1 MSDWTPEQNRIY
13 QELVLQQAFR
23 YLKQG
28 FSIISLRFRDKKP
41 DIAEWET
48 YQTRLPT
55 EQEIKTWFSDN
66 ESHNLAIILG
76 KVSGNLVA
84 MDCDDEDFARE
95 QVEYFLGESLAQL
108 AAKTIIVQTK
118 RGYHIYFRIDIELKH
133 EDFHLLEPIPVAFEI
148 RANEHYIVGPPSIH
162 PSGISYSFLGQAQQL
177 LDWRAGSFK
186 EWRNKLTDLLEEWPF
201 VRLII
206 PHWKS
211 PDEGGRGRQNLCLG
225 VAGFIRKQL
234 EWPEERAKKIIEKI
248 CFITDDKEI
257 NQRISAIQSTYRRD
271 DLDTV
276 SVESWLGV
284 ELSSL
289 LKSLQAKT
297 KKQKKKKV
305 KAKEEKKRTALR
317 IIGNIVYRQVKNDAG
332 MVFARFDRT
341 TGDISYVD
349 HIPETDEWPVIN
361 EGINFPRRLAPYGTP
376 ALLYKRLRDRIN
388 YGSSQ
393 IGHKNAIF
401 AMFLLYHGCI
411 PPFARKNPQ
420 IFPMGPASTGKGR
433 YVDLAR
439 HLGDRARVTTDVKM
453 ATSYRLN
460 ALLNGGLEILDEM
473 PDEDLEVE
481 AYIRSR
487 YDPEAVQQRLLDPH
501 SESDIK
507 GFRIAGPTMV
517 TRRRA
522 FKDDANT
529 DRGIILNC
537 ERPIEPV
544 PLELIDHAPDQE
556 LHDQLALFW
565 SEYYG
570 DERLL
575 PKEGE
580 LMYDPKLE
588 NADPRLILASRYY
601 MKLAKIIGPEAQT
614 DLENFVQEQ
623 ELLRLEHKATT
634 IEGMT
639 LRALWEI
646 IQENLDGRH
655 YSYQDK
661 KSGEKRRVCDTL
673 TCEHRAGKCVIY
685 ITQTPEDGGEDM
697 ESKARG
703 ISWTMIAEK
712 AATGFGRELPNVL
725 LAPHTVTR
733 MIAGLE
739 HHRIKTI
746 GFKITNL
753 DLGFR
758 TFLPEYDPTWKDRLS
773 DNGGQQ
779 VSLDNLPP
787 KPLSMGRDEE
797 LPPVA
802 AEKSA
807 PSLPLPGFMPLASR
821 TTTSESP
828 SKPVHMAVSKVE
840 SPVESLVA
848 SIPVSQTAVT
858 KTGISGKS
866 YSVESNVLETINQR
880 IQVLQATLCPNS
892 LEHEVQ
898 IFQWAITY
906 LVDAKQQGNRP
917 TAFHLRSDG
926 RRLFSKWETD
936 LIKIIDSGFVE
947 LEHIAQQICEVRRS
961 QGEKGGNAS

>member
-1 MSDWTPEQNRIY
+1 MSSDDESYRIST
-13 QELVLQQAFR
+13 LNHALA
-23 YLKQG
+23 YLKLG
-28 FSIISLRFRDKKP
+28 FSIFPLEFKSKRPHFGKLP
-41 DIAEWET
+41 LMNGEPSWDIFGR
-48 YQTRLPT
+48 QKPT
-55 EQEIKTWFSDN
+55 EEQVYKWFGGDDPCN
-66 ESHNLAIILG
+66 IAVVQG
-76 KVSGNLVA
+76 AVSGNLVV
-84 MDCDDEDFARE
+84 MDFDEEPVGIPLA
-95 QVEYFLGESLAQL
+95 EYMMGETLENLG
-108 AAKTIIVQTK
+108 AKTIVVKTKKGAHVYLRTDAPVQYEK
-118 RGYHIYFRIDIELKH
+118 FDKLK
-133 EDFHLLEPIPVAFEI
+133 PPVLMEI
-148 RANEHYIVGPPSIH
+148 RADVHYVVAPPSIH
-162 PSGISYSFLGQAQQL
+162 PDSDQPYTFVGSGDQIMNLRKEQYKK
-177 LDWRAGSFK
+177 WRTALNEK
-186 EWRNKLTDLLEEWPF
+186 LEEWPY
-201 VRLII
+201 VREIL
-206 PHWKS
+206 PWWKE
-211 PDEGGRGRQNLCLG
+211 PGRQNLCLG
-225 VAGFIRKQL
+225 VAAFFRKVL
-234 EWPEERAKKIIEKI
+234 EWPQERAERIVRDICLLTRDEEER
-248 CFITDDKEI
+248 
-257 NQRISAIQSTYRRD
+257 QRTNAVQSTYHKD

-276 SVESWLGV
+276 GTQKWLGEDLFNV
-284 ELSSL
+284 
-289 LKSLQAKT
+289 LKGVPRPEKKKT
-297 KKQKKKKV
+297 KAEKKRREKQ
-305 KAKEEKKRTALR
+305 EEKKRTALR
-317 IIGNIVYRQVKNDAG
+317 LIGNIVYRQIKNDAG

-349 HIPETDEWPVIN
+349 HVPETDEWPVIN

-376 ALLYKRLRDRIN
+376 ALLYKRLRERIN

-393 IGHKNAIF
+393 TGHKNAIF
-401 AMFLLYHGCI
+401 AMFMLYHGCI

-420 IFPMGPASTGKGR
+420 IFPIGPASTGKGR

-544 PLELIDHAPDQE
+544 PLELIDHGPDQE

-588 NADPRLILASRYY
+588 NVDPRLALAARYY

-623 ELLRLEHKATT
+623 EFLRRELKATT
-634 IEGMT
+634 VEGMT

-646 IQENLDGRH
+646 IMEHIDGRH
-655 YSYQDK
+655 YTAET

-685 ITQTPEDGGEDM
+685 ITQTPEDGGRDA
-697 ESKARG
+697 ESTIYGINWTWIGKKAG
-703 ISWTMIAEK
+703 L
-712 AATGFGRELPNVL
+712 GREQPNVI

-733 MIAGLE
+733 VTAGPE
-739 HHRIKTI
+739 RHRIKTI
-746 GFKITNL
+746 GFKIVNL
-753 DLGFR
+753 DLGFK
-758 TFLPEYDPTWKDRLS
+758 TFLPEYDPTWKDHLLDS
-773 DNGGQQ
+773 TQQ
-779 VSLDNLPP
+779 VSFDNLPP
-787 KPLSMGRDEE
+787 QSLSMGGGEE
-797 LPPVA
+797 SPPMA

-807 PSLPLPGFMPLASR
+807 PSPP
-821 TTTSESP
+821 ESP
-828 SKPVHMAVSKVE
+828 SEPARVVISKVE
-840 SPVESLVA
+840 SPVDSSVA
-848 SIPVSQTAVT
+848 SIPVSQTAVS

-866 YSVESNVLETINQR
+866 YTIEPNILDTINQR
-880 IQVLQATLCPNS
+880 IQALQATLCPNG

-906 LVDAKQQGNRP
+906 LVDARQQGNRP

-926 RRLFSKWETD
+926 RKLFSKWETD

-947 LEHIAQQICEVRRS
+947 LEDLAQQIYEIRRS
-961 QGEKGGNAS
+961 QGGKAS